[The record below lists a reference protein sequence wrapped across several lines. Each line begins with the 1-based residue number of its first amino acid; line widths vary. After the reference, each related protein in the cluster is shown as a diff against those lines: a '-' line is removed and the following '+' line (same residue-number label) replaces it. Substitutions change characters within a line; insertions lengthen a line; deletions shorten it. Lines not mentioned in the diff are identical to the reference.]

1 MGPVV
6 MRAFGADVLPTF
18 GLLRLT
24 RLTSSGL
31 IMQPGIPHTPHPTLK
46 DDSTRGWLDRSSVVN
61 LRIDSLDGSIQKSQD
76 ATTLSLTLLGF
87 YNASQLTCTDVQLTE
102 ENDLR
107 FRVLGYPVGRLDR
120 IQKLCYSPPALWRLP
135 ESLQVS
141 KWELTY
147 SLDYGHPLQ
156 TLAGEFEF
164 SLLNGSQ
171 IGCAAARIT
180 PDIGTAASAAFTYL
194 PAAIILLIGIAS
206 LLRHTEQRRR
216 PVPEPRTTFA
226 PRDSIRKMVVDVA
239 DYVRYLQFIFLAG
252 SLTMNYPGFY
262 QPIVSQLAW
271 SSLLYWSG
279 PVNHG
284 FTYPGIEDGIYAT
297 NGTYGLE
304 YMAQNLGFPSMLDIM
319 FDALINLCIVVS
331 VIVIIVLAVW
341 LIKCGSRHGVTF
353 DTVLVQLPEA
363 SRNIVGVTLLFFSLP
378 LLAYLAYPLVFVEYL
393 PSYRICLVVLM
404 IGVLIG
410 SNLFFARYQ
419 MKQKPRRS
427 DSQPSPQFQT
437 SMEYIA
443 HYLLYGLPLIQGLA
457 IGGLQLWG
465 WVQLLLLGG
474 CEVIILAHLILQRR
488 REIILSKSA
497 WCAAVRLLTLI
508 LSVAFVCPSS
518 ETTRQW
524 IGYFILVLHGV
535 VVIFGFLFISLWHIA
550 RFVIKGPDRRI
561 PYNRGLGSS
570 AVPHLNLG
578 ELSKPSEKRRKP
590 DGKNLDF
597 DPFDS
602 ISDRY
607 SVGSSHRVYR
617 GRENNPYTSNSPT
630 LPEATASYTPDTST
644 FYRPPRSHS
653 DRVASYEYENVNSD
667 SILSA
672 IESAEPAQTDSNSSH
687 SGDAFDELLQLPSK
701 SGVDYS
707 VRESDMYYGRRHGDS
722 GASQNPLTEDTGADQ
737 STRQTFFNW
746 KRSSA
751 ERFKHKRTKEK
762 GFQVMRP
769 PRPM

>member
-1 MGPVV
+1 
-6 MRAFGADVLPTF
+6 MRSWSYCLRTLLICLSAFILQCEGAFVRHFPCET
-18 GLLRLT
+18 
-24 RLTSSGL
+24 SGL
-31 IMQPGIPHTPHPTLK
+31 NRL
-46 DDSTRGWLDRSSVVN
+46 SSVN
-61 LRIDSLDGSIQKSQD
+61 LHIDSLDGSIQKSKD

-87 YNASQLTCTDVQLTE
+87 YNASQLTCTDVQLME

-107 FRVLGYPVGRLDR
+107 FRVLGYPVGRLDQ
-120 IQKLCYSPPALWRLP
+120 IQKLCYSPPVLWRLP

-147 SLDYGHPLQ
+147 SLDYGHPLH

-164 SLLNGSQ
+164 SLPNGTEV
-171 IGCAAARIT
+171 GCAAARIT
-180 PDIGTAASAAFTYL
+180 PDIGTAASAAFIYL

-206 LLRHTEQRRR
+206 LSRHTEQRRCS
-216 PVPEPRTTFA
+216 VAEPGTTFA
-226 PRDSIRKMVVDVA
+226 PQDMIRKIVVDVA

-252 SLTMNYPGFY
+252 CLTMEYPGFY

-279 PVNHG
+279 PVDHG
-284 FTYPGIEDGIYAT
+284 FRYPGIQDGIYAT
-297 NGTYGLE
+297 NGTCGLE

-331 VIVIIVLAVW
+331 VIVITVLAVW
-341 LIKCGSRHGVTF
+341 LIKPGSRHGVTF
-353 DTVLVQLPEA
+353 DAVLVQLPEA
-363 SRNIVGVTLLFFSLP
+363 SCNIVGVTLLFFSLP
-378 LLAYLAYPLVFVEYL
+378 LLAYLAYPLVFVGYL

-410 SNLFFARYQ
+410 SNLFIARYQ
-419 MKQKPRRS
+419 TKQKPRRPDH
-427 DSQPSPQFQT
+427 DSSHTSPRFQT
-437 SMEYIA
+437 LMEYIA

-465 WVQLLLLGG
+465 WAQLLLLGA
-474 CEVIILAHLILQRR
+474 CEVIILSHLILQRR
-488 REIILSKSA
+488 RKVILSKAA

-508 LSVAFVCPSS
+508 LSVAFVCPSR

-524 IGYFILVLHGV
+524 IGYFILVIHGV

-550 RFVIKGPDRRI
+550 RFTIKGPDRRI

-570 AVPHLNLG
+570 VVPHLSLG
-578 ELSKPSEKRRKP
+578 ELSKSSDKRGRL
-590 DGKNLDF
+590 DGKNLED
-597 DPFDS
+597 DPLDS

-607 SVGSSHRVYR
+607 SPGSSRRVCR
-617 GRENNPYTSNSPT
+617 GRKNNLYTPNSPT
-630 LPEATASYTPDTST
+630 LPEAAASYTPDTST
-644 FYRPPRSHS
+644 FYRPPRSHNG
-653 DRVASYEYENVNSD
+653 RVASYEYENLNSD

-672 IESAEPAQTDSNSSH
+672 IESAESVPTDSNSSH
-687 SGDAFDELLQLPSK
+687 NSSNAFDELLQLPRK

-722 GASQNPLTEDTGADQ
+722 GPSHNPLTEETGEGQ
-737 STRQTFFNW
+737 SGRQTIFNL
-746 KRSSA
+746 KGSSA
-751 ERFKHKRTKEK
+751 ERFKHKETKEK